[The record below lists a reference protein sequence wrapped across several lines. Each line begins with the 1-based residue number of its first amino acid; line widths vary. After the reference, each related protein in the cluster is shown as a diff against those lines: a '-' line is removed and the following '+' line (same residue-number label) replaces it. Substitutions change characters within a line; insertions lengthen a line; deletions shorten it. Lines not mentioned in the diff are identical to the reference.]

1 MKKTFL
7 KSIATG
13 VVGLTLIGGCSMFNK
28 EAAHSCKANS
38 CKAKKESHGCSG
50 KKDAKASTKKE
61 TSSCSAK
68 KASTHKCSAAKTET
82 KTDEK

>member
-28 EAAHSCKANS
+28 EAAHKCSSNGCKAKKEAHSCSAKKETSS
-38 CKAKKESHGCSG
+38 CKAKKEKSEKCSG
-50 KKDAKASTKKE
+50 TK
-61 TSSCSAK
+61 S
-68 KASTHKCSAAKTET
+68 ET
-82 KTDEK
+82 KLETTANKK